1 MKTELVDVND
11 TRKTLTVEIPS
22 GEVDAAIDR
31 VARQYGK
38 SAKIPGFRPG
48 KIPPKV
54 VRQRYRS
61 QILHDVAHD
70 LIPRAVDAALGERGV
85 EPVDTPDIRDVVVE
99 EGRALTFT
107 AAFDVLPPFDPGDF
121 GAIQL
126 RRAKVDLDEQAVPAA
141 LERLRERAA
150 RFEPVE
156 AGAVAGDGH
165 TLVLDLSRTAT
176 GKDGTPGET
185 DHHQQVSIEM
195 GGQANP
201 PGFDA
206 EVAGLAVGETRA
218 FTLTYPEDYAVA
230 ELAGGQVSYT
240 VTLKEI
246 RQRVVPAL
254 DDEFAKDVGDFA
266 SLEALRE
273 RVQADLQ
280 TEAAEAA
287 ERELR
292 ADMLKQL
299 ATRLPFAV
307 PDSLIDREIDRRVE
321 EFARRLMEQRI
332 DPRTTNIDWAAFR
345 DGQKGPATEAVGS
358 ALVLDE
364 VSRREALTVTEAELE
379 AELERYAQ
387 QTGRTPAAVRAQL
400 DRDGGVGRLQSGIRR
415 EKAVTFVLG
424 KAQILDA

>member
-11 TRKTLTVEIPS
+11 TRKSLTVEIPRD
-22 GEVDAAIDR
+22 EVDAAIDR
-31 VARQYGK
+31 LTREYGK
-38 SAKIPGFRPG
+38 SAKLPGFRPG
-48 KIPPKV
+48 KVPPKV
-54 VRQRYRS
+54 VRQRFRS
-61 QILHDVAHD
+61 QILHDVAHT
-70 LIPRAVDAALGERGV
+70 LIPKAVDAALGERGV

-99 EGRALTFT
+99 EGKALTFT

-121 GAIQL
+121 GSIQL
-126 RRAKVDLDEQAVPAA
+126 RRAKVDLDEAAVPQA

-156 AGAVAGDGH
+156 LDAAAADGH
-165 TLVLDLSRTAT
+165 TLILDLERTAVP
-176 GKDGTPGET
+176 KDGAPGET

-206 EVAGLAVGETRA
+206 AVAGMTSGETRS
-218 FTLTYPEDYAVA
+218 FTLTYPDDYAVA

-254 DDEFAKDVGDFA
+254 DDEFAKDLGDFA
-266 SLEALRE
+266 SLDALRD
-273 RVQADLQ
+273 RVREDLVA
-280 TEAAEAA
+280 EAREAA

-307 PDSLIDREIDRRVE
+307 PDSLIDREVDRRVE

-332 DPRTTNIDWAAFR
+332 DPRTTNIDWASFR
-345 DGQKGPATEAVGS
+345 EGQKAPATEAVGS

-364 VSRREALTVTEAELE
+364 VARREQITVSEAELE
-379 AELERYAQ
+379 TELDRYAQ

-400 DRDGGVGRLQSGIRR
+400 ERDGGVSRLQAGIRR
-415 EKAVTFVLG
+415 EKAVAFVLRQ
-424 KAQILDA
+424 AQVLEA